1 MKLDVK
7 AKKIVKNAK
16 TESSES
22 SESSEIELSFKTGFD
37 LLEWIDGIFS

>member
-7 AKKIVKNAK
+7 AKKTVKNAK
-16 TESSES
+16 TES